1 MDSYDSPLQERSLA
15 LADGTSGSYFVYA
28 PEAEKFQ
35 RVLVYIHGLIS
46 DHNWFRVPEN
56 IPPGTAILFLPRQ
69 PRTHVERFEQWS
81 ENYQACLDD
90 FKQHYRATWC
100 HLLAQCFGVQPGLH
114 WASICP
120 QNFDTLTIVSP
131 PRLPRSQYDAKTRA
145 KIFIGP
151 KKAEQKAMLEPEHYG
166 RLSSLVRFVTENPTT
181 TRDFSNAFWSET
193 HRLRNWLEDSYVC
206 YPAPTHCIYASD
218 DEVSEP
224 VELAIDGDLK
234 ELPSRTSFLY
244 GFHYFELLP
253 NHNLFWERT
262 FEFMLAYEKKIEIEG
277 PVQTVLVTGAS
288 GFLGSHLVRR
298 LHQEG
303 FRVAAFVRDVKK
315 ARSMFEELGDE
326 IEYREGSL
334 DDLESMEAGLA
345 GIDAVVH
352 TAGFV
357 SDWAPYED
365 FREVNVQG
373 TKYLLV
379 AAHAQGVKHF
389 IHTSSLGVFG
399 DTDQDQ
405 IDENNRYVLS
415 SDAYSNSKI
424 YAEIFVRRYCQEN
437 GVAFTIFR
445 PGFIYGEGDNNF
457 FPRLIENLESG
468 KAKYIGS
475 TENIVNT
482 VYVGNIEEL
491 VATII
496 GNPAA
501 VGETYNISDPQS
513 TTIRELYDTVCEA
526 LDLPKP
532 TAVIPKP
539 ISLGAAAV
547 IETLA
552 KTLGLHDA
560 PPLTRKKVTFVARSR
575 SVNAKKAYSLIG
587 REPFGFQEGIRRTLE
602 HIRDAK

>member
-1 MDSYDSPLQERSLA
+1 
-15 LADGTSGSYFVYA
+15 
-28 PEAEKFQ
+28 
-35 RVLVYIHGLIS
+35 
-46 DHNWFRVPEN
+46 
-56 IPPGTAILFLPRQ
+56 
-69 PRTHVERFEQWS
+69 
-81 ENYQACLDD
+81 
-90 FKQHYRATWC
+90 
-100 HLLAQCFGVQPGLH
+100 
-114 WASICP
+114 
-120 QNFDTLTIVSP
+120 
-131 PRLPRSQYDAKTRA
+131 
-145 KIFIGP
+145 
-151 KKAEQKAMLEPEHYG
+151 
-166 RLSSLVRFVTENPTT
+166 
-181 TRDFSNAFWSET
+181 
-193 HRLRNWLEDSYVC
+193 
-206 YPAPTHCIYASD
+206 
-218 DEVSEP
+218 
-224 VELAIDGDLK
+224 
-234 ELPSRTSFLY
+234 
-244 GFHYFELLP
+244 
-253 NHNLFWERT
+253 
-262 FEFMLAYEKKIEIEG
+262 
-277 PVQTVLVTGAS
+277 
-288 GFLGSHLVRR
+288 
-298 LHQEG
+298 
-303 FRVAAFVRDVKK
+303 
-315 ARSMFEELGDE
+315 
-326 IEYREGSL
+326 
-334 DDLESMEAGLA
+334 
-345 GIDAVVH
+345 VVH

-602 HIRDAK
+602 HIRNAK